1 MRTSIDDGLNVTL
14 NSDDPAFFGGYMNA
28 NFIKAT
34 SDSNLTKNELIKIAA
49 NGINATFA
57 SSKDKVAMLA
67 ELN

>member
-1 MRTSIDDGLNVTL
+1 
-14 NSDDPAFFGGYMNA
+14 MNA

-49 NGINATFA
+49 NGIKATFA
-57 SSKDKVAMLA
+57 SSEDKVEMLA